1 MNVRQN
7 HAQGHHDVST
17 VRKKREQ
24 DSKMATLLA
33 DFKSDLLVIV
43 REYLE
48 KQWGPGHIDNDRV
61 LALFFDSLRRRP
73 AVRKRR
79 VWEADDFHCPKEHAS
94 GWEMLRMKIINGD
107 DIGPHLSRDHASLTN
122 LDGLLNEW
130 GVHHLH
136 LGTKPY
142 LRDPSYIDRTPP
154 LLFAL
159 ITDEDFYAINIYLH
173 GGWESM
179 SVIESLHRNWP
190 QVISR
195 SRIKGIQGEALTEKE
210 RKVLRNSSIQNAS
223 TMSDGT
229 VYMAIG
235 GGVASSG
242 VSVDAVRRADSAWE
256 EMERLQVFVQD
267 RIGGFVDHLRPRGYT
282 DGQDIKARLV
292 GFTPEGYQVL
302 FPDYGVL
309 AADVKIEQGP
319 L

>member
-1 MNVRQN
+1 
-7 HAQGHHDVST
+7 
-17 VRKKREQ
+17 
-24 DSKMATLLA
+24 MATLLA
-33 DFKSDLLVIV
+33 DFKSDLLIMA

-48 KQWGPGHIDNDRV
+48 KQWGPEHIDNDRV
-61 LALFFDSLRRRP
+61 LVLYFDSLRRRP

-79 VWEADDFHCPKEHAS
+79 VWEADDFYCPPELAS
-94 GWEMLRMKIINGD
+94 GWELLRTKVVNGD
-107 DIGPHLSRDHASLTN
+107 DIGPHQGREHASLSE

-142 LRDPSYIDRTPP
+142 FKDNRYIDRSLP

-159 ITDEDFYAINIYLH
+159 ITNDDFYAINIYAH

-190 QVISR
+190 QIINR
-195 SRIKGIQGEALTEKE
+195 YRIKGIQGEPLTKE
-210 RKVLRNSSIQNAS
+210 ERRGLRDKNILAA
-223 TMSDGT
+223 TTLSDGT

-242 VSVDAVRRADSAWE
+242 VSVEAVRRADRAWD

-267 RIGGFVDHLRPRGYT
+267 GLGDFVVHLRPRGYT
-282 DGQDIKARLV
+282 DGQDIRARLV
-292 GFTPEGYQVL
+292 GITPEGCQVL
-302 FPDYGVL
+302 FPDFGVL
-309 AADVKIEQGP
+309 AANVKIERDSLYIVSTGYAAE
-319 L
+319 